1 MKLFC
6 AIIRIWSLSRS
17 PSAFKR
23 GDYKGQRY
31 GQAFFNHFN
40 LHKMNGSHRRHFDI
54 IYNME
59 DDRARNE
66 IALYIDTEN

>member
-1 MKLFC
+1 MVTF
-6 AIIRIWSLSRS
+6 SLSLYQEFQK
-17 PSAFKR
+17 AFKR

-31 GQAFFNHFN
+31 GQAFFNHFK
-40 LHKMNGSHRRHFDI
+40 LHKMNGSQRHHFDI